1 MHAADPL
8 SSNVFGRLFSY
19 TPRSDAREPIE
30 DFCTE
35 ALAWCLLSSK
45 KFAGKFLRLL
55 RDRLQEA
62 EKLGPNLQAFAD
74 QFDVWTQLSFTGD
87 PNEEEAEEEKGASPG
102 RFDLVIQPQTGESFI
117 IVIESKVHF
126 DPSIDSQIQ
135 NYERALKKH
144 PKFRHY
150 SERYVFSL
158 TPWTPDASA
167 NCARLTWQNVHQLV
181 DDEIPPSE
189 NPVLRQF
196 AEFLKSRNL
205 SSLKLMKL
213 KTQQLEHLQQIAPFF
228 DDAKN
233 LFGRFQN
240 EPKLKAIFKRHLERP
255 VIDYDNKTDST
266 WYGIYTGSRNAWV
279 YAGFWLKPREIIL
292 YVQFSVDGDRRS
304 WAKELPTMLA
314 EAAKDAA
321 SLFGKLEIEK
331 GETGFRFTKRLT
343 PDLADH
349 PEQVFYWFK
358 TTLETAE
365 SFLQKQIKNRK
376 A

>member
-8 SSNVFGRLFSY
+8 ASNVFGRLFSY

-35 ALAWCLLSSK
+35 ALAWCLLGSK
-45 KFAGKFLRLL
+45 KFAGKFLTLL
-55 RDRLQEA
+55 RKRLQEA
-62 EKLGPNLQAFAD
+62 GNLGPNLQAFGD
-74 QFDVWTQLSFTGD
+74 QFDVWTQLSFTAD
-87 PNEEEAEEEKGASPG
+87 PNEEEADEDKRASPG
-102 RFDLVIQPQTGESFI
+102 RFDLVIQPQAGESFI

-126 DPSIDSQIQ
+126 DPSIDSQVQ
-135 NYERALKKH
+135 SYDRALQNH

-158 TPWTPDASA
+158 TPWTPEASA
-167 NCARLTWQNVHQLV
+167 NCTRLTWQNVHQLV
-181 DDEIPPSE
+181 DDEISPSE

-213 KTQQLEHLQQIAPFF
+213 KTQQLEHLQHIAPFF
-228 DDAKN
+228 GDAKN
-233 LFGRFQN
+233 LFGRFQD
-240 EPKLKAIFKRHLERP
+240 EPKLKTIFKSHWERP

-266 WYGIYTGSRNAWV
+266 WYGIYTGSRNPWAS
-279 YAGFWLKPREIIL
+279 AGFWLKPRDIIL
-292 YVQFSVDGDRRS
+292 HVQFNVEGDRWS
-304 WAKELPTMLA
+304 WAKELPTKLA
-314 EAAKDAA
+314 DAVKEAARLGSKP
-321 SLFGKLEIEK
+321 EI
-331 GETGFRFTKRLT
+331 GNRETHFYFARRLT

-365 SFLQKQIKNRK
+365 NFLQEKIKSGK
-376 A
+376 V

>member
-1 MHAADPL
+1 MHASDPL

-35 ALAWCLLSSK
+35 ALAWCLLSSE

-62 EKLGPNLQAFAD
+62 GKLGPNLQAFAD
-74 QFDVWTQLSFTGD
+74 QFDVWTQLSFTAD
-87 PNEEEAEEEKGASPG
+87 PNDEEADEETGASPG

-167 NCARLTWQNVHQLV
+167 NCTRLTWQNVHQLV

-205 SSLKLMKL
+205 SKLTLMKL
-213 KTQQLEHLQQIAPFF
+213 NARQLEQLQQITPFF
-228 DDAKN
+228 HDARG
-233 LFGRFQN
+233 LLGRFQN
-240 EPKLKAIFKRHLERP
+240 EPKLRSIFKSHSEWP
-255 VIDYDNKTDST
+255 VIDYESTTNTT
-266 WYGIYTGSRNAWV
+266 WYGIYTGNRNPWV
-279 YAGFWLKPREIIL
+279 WASFWLKPAEIVL
-292 YVQFSVDGDRRS
+292 YVEFRVDGDRRA
-304 WAKELPTMLA
+304 WTKEFRTDLA
-314 EAAKDAA
+314 EAAADAA
-321 SLFGKLEIEK
+321 RFKRVEIEK
-331 GETGFRFTKRLT
+331 GRTRFHFTKKLT
-343 PDLADH
+343 PDLFDQ
-349 PEQVFYWFK
+349 PERVFDWFK

-365 SFLQKQIKNRK
+365 EFFQRKIKTG
-376 A
+376 AS

>member
-19 TPRSDAREPIE
+19 IPRSDAREPIE

-35 ALAWCLLSSK
+35 ALAWSLLTSK
-45 KFAGKFLRLL
+45 KFAGKFLTLL
-55 RDRLQEA
+55 RKRLQEA
-62 EKLGPNLQAFAD
+62 GKLGPNLQSFGD
-74 QFDVWTQLSFTGD
+74 QFDVWTQLSFIAD
-87 PNEEEAEEEKGASPG
+87 PNEEEADEEKSASPG

-126 DPSIDSQIQ
+126 DPSIDSQVQ
-135 NYERALKKH
+135 NYERALKNH
-144 PKFRHY
+144 PRFRHY

-158 TPWTPDASA
+158 TPWTPEASA
-167 NCARLTWQNVHQLV
+167 NCTRLTWQNVHQLI

-196 AEFLKSRNL
+196 VEFLKSRNL

-233 LFGRFQN
+233 LFGRFRD
-240 EPKLKAIFKRHLERP
+240 EPKLKTIFKSHWERP

-266 WYGIYTGSRNAWV
+266 WYGIYTGSRNPWA
-279 YAGFWLKPREIIL
+279 YAGFWLKPRDIIL
-292 YVQFSVDGDRRS
+292 YVQFNVEGDRRS
-304 WAKELPTMLA
+304 WAKELPTRLA
-314 EAAKDAA
+314 EAAKEAA
-321 SLFGKLEIEK
+321 RLGSKPEIENR
-331 GETGFRFTKRLT
+331 ETHFYFANRLT

-365 SFLQKQIKNRK
+365 NFLQEKIRNRK

>member
-45 KFAGKFLRLL
+45 TFAGKFLALL
-55 RDRLQEA
+55 RKKLQESGS
-62 EKLGPNLQAFAD
+62 LGPNLQAFGD

-87 PNEEEAEEEKGASPG
+87 PNEEEADEEKGGSPG
-102 RFDLVIQPQTGESFI
+102 RFDLVIQPQAGDSFI

-126 DPSIDSQIQ
+126 DPLIDSQVE
-135 NYERALKKH
+135 NYDRALKNH
-144 PKFRHY
+144 PTFRHY
-150 SERYVFSL
+150 SERYIFSL
-158 TPWTPDASA
+158 TPWTPDAST
-167 NCARLTWQNVHQLV
+167 NCTRLTWQNVHQLI
-181 DDEIPPSE
+181 DDEIPLSE

-213 KTQQLEHLQQIAPFF
+213 KTQQLEQLQQIAPFF

-233 LFGRFQN
+233 LLGRFQN
-240 EPKLKAIFKRHLERP
+240 EPKLKSIFKRHLERP
-255 VIDYDNKTDST
+255 VIDYDSKTDST
-266 WYGIYTGSRNAWV
+266 WYGIYTGSRNPWA

-292 YVQFSVDGDRRS
+292 YVQFNVDGDRRS
-304 WAKELPTMLA
+304 WAKELPPMLA
-314 EAAKDAA
+314 QAAKEAARLGSKP
-321 SLFGKLEIEK
+321 EIEDR
-331 GETGFRFTKRLT
+331 ETHFYFAKSLT

-349 PEQVFYWFK
+349 PEEVFYWFK
-358 TTLETAE
+358 TSLETAE
-365 SFLQKQIKNRK
+365 TFLQKRIRGGK